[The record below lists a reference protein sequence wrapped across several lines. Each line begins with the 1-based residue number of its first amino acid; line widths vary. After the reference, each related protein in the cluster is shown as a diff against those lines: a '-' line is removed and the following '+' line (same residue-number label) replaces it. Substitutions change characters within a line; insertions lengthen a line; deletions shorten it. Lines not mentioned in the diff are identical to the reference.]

1 MPLIKERRV
10 RHKAEIRAWIQQ
22 LKSDTPCADCKQQWP
37 YYVMHFDHLGD
48 DKEKDIGEAVNRG
61 WSRARI
67 QLEMDK
73 CELVCA
79 NCHAIRTH
87 QRAQALL
94 AQSVERLVEAEEA
107 GSSILSHGTCPISS
121 VEEHPVHT
129 RKAQGSRP

>member
-10 RHKAEIRAWIQQ
+10 RHKAEIRSWIQQ
-22 LKSDTPCADCKQQWP
+22 LKSDMPCADCKLQWP

-48 DKEKDIGEAVNRG
+48 DKEMEINEAVNRG

-67 QLEMDK
+67 QLEIDK

-79 NCHAIRTH
+79 NCHAIRTY

-94 AQSVERLVEAEEA
+94 AQLEERSVEAGEA
-107 GSSILSHGTCPISS
+107 GSSNLSLGT
-121 VEEHPVHT
+121 
-129 RKAQGSRP
+129 RRSRVRLPG